1 MRSYVQ
7 QAHSLWQIMLHQV
20 PRCLGKQDLS
30 AVSSSHNACS
40 VMHIQTDI
48 AIRRTLQLT
57 SVQTHAHPHH
67 HTFRPG
73 MGSEG
78 TLDSH
83 SRRDGISGAS
93 KGHKEGI
100 PLHIDLVAMELEE
113 CGAQEVPTLVQEAGV
128 SLTQLL
134 KQARGPLNVGEE

>member
-1 MRSYVQ
+1 
-7 QAHSLWQIMLHQV
+7 
-20 PRCLGKQDLS
+20 
-30 AVSSSHNACS
+30 
-40 VMHIQTDI
+40 MHVQTDI
-48 AIRRTLQLT
+48 AFRRTLRLT

-83 SRRDGISGAS
+83 CRRDGIGGAS
-93 KGHKEGI
+93 KGEEEGI
-100 PLHIDLVAMELEE
+100 ALRVDLVAVELKE

-128 SLTQLL
+128 ALTQLL